1 MVLYPFLNMVKIE
14 FIPGTF
20 YHYQHHKVLFKC
32 TLGLNSVLVE
42 YQATGHT
49 VSVPVWDLEPLS
61 PEGVEHLE
69 PVPLHDNFLNIPEK
83 AWVKARG
90 KLAILQPLLRERRDS
105 QLLQKIADEHNLSK
119 STLYRWLQAY
129 QQTGSVQSLV
139 DLPKGGKDKKRL
151 GATQEDIIQ
160 EFIEKEYLKTQK
172 ISISD
177 VVSKIRQCCRQAGL
191 LAPSDKTVRRR
202 IEQISTE
209 TKIRRRWSKK
219 MAKEKCEPL
228 RGSFP
233 GADFPLAVVQVDHT
247 LVDLILVNEINREPL
262 GRPYL
267 TLAID
272 VFSRMVVG
280 FYLSFDPPGAVG
292 TGLCMIHSILPKELW
307 LSRMDAQ
314 NDWPCWG
321 IPSVIHV
328 DNAKE
333 FRGIMLQRACEKY
346 GIRLEYRPVKT
357 PNWGGHIE
365 RLMGTFMKE
374 VHTLPGTTFS
384 NVRDRKDYDSEKE
397 AALTLPEFEQW
408 LTIFI
413 VDVYHKRIHQ
423 TLKKSPY
430 ERYQEGILGSPSQ
443 LGTGLQ
449 DRLYDEVQIRLDFMP
464 FLERT
469 IQPYG
474 VLIDHIHYYADV
486 LRPYI
491 NSFEEGSGKESIKRL
506 FTFRR
511 DPRDIS
517 RIYFL
522 EPETSIY
529 YAIPYRDTSHPA
541 ISIWEFRKAK
551 ELVRLKGIEAVDEDS
566 IFAANDKRQ
575 MIALAAME
583 KTKRKRLSKS
593 DNRLIQG
600 VSVSIGGVLSQHD
613 AANTKSVETSTHETP
628 GDSIDDSLPKKARLT
643 LTPFDELHDDS
654 FAS

>member
-1 MVLYPFLNMVKIE
+1 MVKVE
-14 FIPGTF
+14 FIPGSI
-20 YHYQHHKVLFKC
+20 YYYQHHKVLFKC
-32 TLGLNSVLVE
+32 TLDLNSVLVE
-42 YQATGHT
+42 YKATGHT
-49 VSVPVWDLEPLS
+49 VSVPVWELEPLS
-61 PEGVEHLE
+61 AEGIEHYE
-69 PVPLHDNFLNIPEK
+69 PAPLHDNFLNIPEK
-83 AWVKARG
+83 AWVKAQGR
-90 KLAILQPLLRERRDS
+90 LAILQPILDGRRDN
-105 QLLQKIADEHNLSK
+105 QLLQRIADEHNLSK

-129 QQTGSVQSLV
+129 QQTGSIQSLV

-151 GATQEDIIQ
+151 NTDQETIIQ
-160 EFIEKEYLKTQK
+160 EFLEKEYLTTQK
-172 ISISD
+172 ISISN
-177 VVSKIRQCCRQAGL
+177 VVTKIRQCCRQAGL
-191 LAPSDKTVRRR
+191 LSPSDKTVRRR
-202 IEQISTE
+202 IKQLPAE
-209 TKIRRRWSKK
+209 TTMRRRWSKK
-219 MAKEKCEPL
+219 MAKEKFEPL

-233 GADFPLAVVQVDHT
+233 GADFPLAIVQVDHT
-247 LVDLILVNEINREPL
+247 LVDIMLVNETNREPL

-280 FYLSFDPPGAVG
+280 FYLSFDPPGAIG
-292 TGLCMIHSILPKELW
+292 TGLCMVHSILPKELW
-307 LSRMDAQ
+307 LSRMDTQ
-314 NDWPCWG
+314 SDWPCWG

-333 FRGIMLQRACEKY
+333 FRGVMLQRACEKY
-346 GIRLEYRPVKT
+346 RIRLEYRPVKT
-357 PNWGGHIE
+357 PHWGGHIE

-384 NVRDRKDYDSEKE
+384 NVRDRKDYNSEKE

-413 VDVYHKRIHQ
+413 VDVYHKRVHQ

-430 ERYQEGILGSPSQ
+430 ERYQEGVLGSPGQ

-449 DRLYDEVQIRLDFMP
+449 ARLYDEVQIRLDFMP
-464 FLERT
+464 FVERT

-491 NSFEEGSGKESIKRL
+491 NSFEEGSGKEKTKRL

-522 EPETSIY
+522 EPETLIY

-551 ELVRLKGIEAVDEDS
+551 ELVRLKGIEGVDEGS
-566 IFAANDKRQ
+566 IFAANEKRQ
-575 MIALAAME
+575 MIAIAAME
-583 KTKRKRLSKS
+583 NTKRKRISKS
-593 DNRLIQG
+593 DNRMVQG
-600 VSVSIGGVLSQHD
+600 VPASIGVDLSRYD
-613 AANTKSVETSTHETP
+613 TADYKSVEMSTHEAS
-628 GDSIDDSLPKKARLT
+628 DESIDDSLPKKARPT
-643 LTPFDELHDDS
+643 LTPFDELHDNS